1 MVKKALVIG
10 YARSGKSVAEL
21 LKQNNYQVAITDSN
35 KIADKELLLE
45 KGFLVYD
52 EDHPDFLLEEN
63 WSLVVKNPGIPY
75 HIPFV
80 EKIGNNNQILNE
92 IEVALM
98 FSKNFEVAAITGT
111 NGKTTTTTLLG
122 EMLQASFKDAYVA
135 GNIGLPLSEI
145 SIKAKD
151 KPAAISK
158 AILAGL
164 SFGLPLSEISIKA
177 KDKPAKIAL
186 EIAAFQLLAVPN
198 FKPKIATILNLTPD
212 HLDYFDSIDDYYNSK
227 LNIFKN
233 QSEDDYFLLNIDDD
247 NLMKIDLKIKAKII
261 TYSLKEKANVYLK
274 ENQVFYKDILLFDI
288 KILKIVGKHNVLNAM
303 VAATMAYLLN
313 VSVENIQTVLKEF
326 KGVVHRL
333 EFVKEINKVSYYN
346 DSKAT
351 NVESQAIALQAF
363 EQPVILLAGGYDK
376 KTGFDLLKKYQDKIK
391 TLIAFGDT
399 KYQFQELF
407 PKTIITDNLQEA
419 ILLAF
424 SLAKANDIV
433 LFSPGC
439 ASFDQYNNFEERGDH
454 FKEIV
459 NSLEKD

>member
-135 GNIGLPLSEI
+135 GNI
-145 SIKAKD
+145 
-151 KPAAISK
+151 
-158 AILAGL
+158 
-164 SFGLPLSEISIKA
+164 GLPLSEISIKA